1 VMGSAA
7 AKFSSPTAVMAASS
21 ASKAADIECM
31 FETLFGV
38 TDRGRRRGGALTAI
52 VDKGPTVD
60 KVGTL

>member
-1 VMGSAA
+1 
-7 AKFSSPTAVMAASS
+7 
-21 ASKAADIECM
+21 M

-38 TDRGRRRGGALTAI
+38 TDKGRRGDGTLTAI

>member
-1 VMGSAA
+1 
-7 AKFSSPTAVMAASS
+7 
-21 ASKAADIECM
+21 M

-38 TDRGRRRGGALTAI
+38 ADKGDRRDGALTAI